1 MSVYFPVKDFIFK
14 ENIWKVMYFK
24 EGCNDKITE
33 KAFNQLDQLLFKY
46 SKVFITRFDIR
57 VCIETINNELMSKL
71 IKKLRNQ
78 IKTKYKSLMGFIW
91 VREQTGDCTTPHYHC
106 AIYVN
111 GHKVRNSFNLGKMID
126 RICDSLIYLSPFYP
140 KYNGYMVKRNDN
152 KSIQRVIYRISYFAK
167 NESKGN
173 RPRGISDYQ
182 VSRLKITDYQH

>member
-71 IKKLRNQ
+71 IKNLETKLRQSTN
-78 IKTKYKSLMGFIW
+78 
-91 VREQTGDCTTPHYHC
+91 P
-106 AIYVN
+106 
-111 GHKVRNSFNLGKMID
+111 
-126 RICDSLIYLSPFYP
+126 
-140 KYNGYMVKRNDN
+140 
-152 KSIQRVIYRISYFAK
+152 
-167 NESKGN
+167 
-173 RPRGISDYQ
+173 
-182 VSRLKITDYQH
+182 